1 MQMAD
6 EADAAAGSC
15 PGATTPRG
23 SRGGS
28 GPHAPRH
35 ANGPCPSSPGTA
47 AAGGA
52 GGGVGMGSPSGL
64 PGAGRDRER
73 DARYLRMMM
82 DVVRVHHVECD
93 TPLDFVC
100 PLTHTPMKVRACKGG
115 TSACLYVSPW

>member
-1 MQMAD
+1 MQLAD
-6 EADAAAGSC
+6 EADGAAGSC
-15 PGATTPRG
+15 PGATSPRG

-35 ANGPCPSSPGTA
+35 AHGPC
-47 AAGGA
+47 GA
-52 GGGVGMGSPSGL
+52 GGGVGVGPPAGL
-64 PGAGRDRER
+64 AAAGRDRER

-100 PLTHTPMKVRACKGG
+100 PLTHTPMKVRAGG
-115 TSACLYVSPW
+115 SCQ